1 MRINHLTNKHLSR
14 RTVLK
19 GMGVTVALPF
29 LDAMLPAGKAYAKTE
44 AAASASRVRV
54 VAMEMVHGAAG
65 STAIGTK
72 KHLWAPEKVGSGF
85 DLSGTSLS
93 PLEPFR
99 DDLTIISN
107 TDVHNAEA
115 FTLPEIGGD
124 HFRSSAVFLT
134 QSHPKQ
140 TEGNDVHAGTSLD
153 QIYARKFGQDT
164 PIPSMQLSI
173 ENVDQAGGCTYGYSC
188 IYTDTISWASPTQ
201 PLPMVR
207 DPRVV
212 FDQLFGVGAT
222 PEERAANRRTDKSIL
237 DWVTAQITQLRGE
250 IGASDRTRLN
260 EYLDNIREIERRI
273 QRIEARNAS
282 GELRQFPDA
291 PIGVPDS
298 FEEHVHVM
306 MDLIAV
312 AFAADTTRVFSFK
325 LGRDASGRS
334 YPESGVN
341 TGFHNAS
348 HHGER
353 EDRILDFAKINRYHV
368 SMVPYLLDKLK
379 NTPDGDG
386 TLLQNSLVLYG
397 SPMADSNIHN
407 HRRVPLFVAGHAGGG
422 LKGGLHIK
430 AADGTPMANPMLTML
445 HMLGCEDVD
454 KFGDSSAELDLN
466 NAAAEATTE
475 AAKE

>member
-1 MRINHLTNKHLSR
+1 MYITKKHVSR

-29 LDAMLPAGKAYAKTE
+29 LDAMLPAGTAWART
-44 AAASASRVRV
+44 AAGSSKIRLVC
-54 VAMEMVHGAAG
+54 MEMVHGSAG
-65 STAIGTK
+65 STALGVK
-72 KHLWAPEKVGSGF
+72 KNLFAPVKAGRDFEF
-85 DLSGTSLS
+85 TPTLE
-93 PLEPFR
+93 PLAPFR
-99 DDLTIISN
+99 DDVTIISN

-153 QIYARKFGQDT
+153 QLYAKRFGQDT

-201 PLPMVR
+201 PLPMIR

-222 PEERAANRRTDKSIL
+222 PEERAASLKADRSIL
-237 DWVTAQITQLRGE
+237 DWINGQVSQLKRQL
-250 IGASDRTRLN
+250 GASDRRRLD
-260 EYLDNIREIERRI
+260 EYVENVREIERRI
-273 QRIEARNAS
+273 QRVEARNAS
-282 GELRQFPDA
+282 GEQRAMPEA

-298 FEEHVHVM
+298 FEEHARIL
-306 MDLIAV
+306 MDLIAL
-312 AFAADTTRVFSFK
+312 AFAADTTRAFSFK
-325 LGRDASGRS
+325 LGRDASGRA
-334 YPESGVN
+334 YPESGVA

-353 EDRILDFAKINRYHV
+353 EDRIMDFAKINRYHV
-368 SMVPYLLDKLK
+368 SMVPYLLEKLK
-379 NTPDGDG
+379 NTPEGDG
-386 TLLQNSLVLYG
+386 NLLDNSLIVYG
-397 SPMADSNIHN
+397 SPMGDSNIHN
-407 HRRVPLFVAGHAGGG
+407 HKRVPLFVAGHAGGR
-422 LKGGLHIK
+422 LKGGVHIK
-430 AADGTPMANPMLTML
+430 APDGTPMANPMLTML
-445 HMLGCEDVD
+445 HMLGRTDLQQ
-454 KFGDSSAELDLN
+454 FGDSTGELDLN
-466 NAAAEATTE
+466 NPSPATATSE
-475 AAKE
+475 GV